1 MYSSSY
7 YQNFVN
13 ILELTMDQGTFKW
26 CIQNMSLKLLKTSC
40 LFFFFFFFLIHHYL
54 TSWCFWNFLV
64 TFYGGNVVCA
74 HKKKCCLCSCWHLY
88 FIFALPLAFLIFSPA
103 AYKCFEFFS
112 SKEIRLLWFFIFR
125 FNFFSVIHDGRTY
138 ADVIKFSA
146 WSMGFQFP

>member
-1 MYSSSY
+1 MKIY
-7 YQNFVN
+7 YYKSLV
-13 ILELTMDQGTFKW
+13 
-26 CIQNMSLKLLKTSC
+26 QNMFLNKIDEVVSHKRVACTIINGLCQQSGG
-40 LFFFFFFFLIHHYL
+40 FFVPFFTFFFFLNSSLSY
-54 TSWCFWNFLV
+54 FLMFLKLPSYV
-64 TFYGGNVVCA
+64 LWRKCRMCSQ
-74 HKKKCCLCSCWHLY
+74 KKCCLCSCWHLY

-146 WSMGFQFP
+146 